1 MKLVVVPERWAAV
14 AMDEEERH
22 KEFLLCALRA
32 ASARA
37 RAMQLDIETI
47 GVALKGD
54 LIGADTAV
62 QWIRDS
68 NLLWMIG
75 AIPDPVGKVAS
86 QNETRISLE
95 MANGK

>member
-1 MKLVVVPERWAAV
+1 M
-14 AMDEEERH
+14 EEDH
-22 KEFLLCALRA
+22 KAFLLAALRA

-37 RAMQLDIETI
+37 RAMQLDIDTI

-62 QWIRDS
+62 AWIRES

-75 AIPDPVGKVAS
+75 AIPDQVGKVAAA
-86 QNETRISLE
+86 NETRITLTKE
-95 MANGK
+95 MIDADA